1 MPPGR
6 GGVSLW
12 LKVIPREGQSA
23 HLLQGALLA
32 GGNMSASV
40 PKEIGVAHAMISV
53 TVCRLLCLDQPA
65 SCAEFNPSEAIL
77 SWIPDGDFS

>member
-40 PKEIGVAHAMISV
+40 PKEIGEAHATKEV
-53 TVCRLLCLDQPA
+53 TRWQPWPKVQWDID
-65 SCAEFNPSEAIL
+65 NV
-77 SWIPDGDFS
+77 SWWGIWL